1 MYRHHYTMSS
11 TDFHQC
17 SLTSL
22 CSMSSAD
29 TLGSCFRSQNSRKRE
44 RRRVSFA
51 QDMERVQIVENFRL
65 TLSTSEKELF
75 WPTAKEDILED
86 TLLICFG
93 APVERAPVEQH
104 SNLHNKRRRR
114 KSKSTP
120 PHKSIF
126 GDISTSPKQQKQRS
140 TKKSTQK
147 SERQSPLQALR
158 KRLWLRR
165 ERSAKKVISTVP
177 LH

>member
-1 MYRHHYTMSS
+1 MYRDHDTMSS

-22 CSMSSAD
+22 CSLESTD

-65 TLSTSEKELF
+65 TLSTSEKDLF

-93 APVERAPVEQH
+93 APVEQH
-104 SNLHNKRRRR
+104 TRSNLQNKRRRR

-120 PHKSIF
+120 PQKSIF
-126 GDISTSPKQQKQRS
+126 GDISTSPQRQKQKQRS
-140 TKKSTQK
+140 TKKSAQK
-147 SERQSPLQALR
+147 LERESPLQALR
-158 KRLWLRR
+158 KRLGLRR
-165 ERSAKKVISTVP
+165 ERSAKKVVSTVP